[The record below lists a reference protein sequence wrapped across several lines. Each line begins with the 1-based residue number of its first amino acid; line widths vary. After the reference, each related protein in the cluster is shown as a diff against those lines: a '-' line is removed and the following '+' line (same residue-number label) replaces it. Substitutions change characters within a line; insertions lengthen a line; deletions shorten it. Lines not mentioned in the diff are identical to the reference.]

1 MQTLN
6 WQEIELWIWIRRLS
20 AVLAHRCCWR
30 SLNCF
35 DGYRLSTRSFSSC
48 GAFGFSLELF
58 SFRRFLLFGYVQ
70 LSKCLFQLMRKQIE
84 IHQPPSFGAQIVAP
98 VHAGSGT
105 CRTPL
110 MGGRQTMQAS
120 RRRTPNTKFVTPARW
135 GIRGAAHGM
144 ENRFHWLALATGPD
158 GKSQVA
164 TACPVSEQ

>member
-1 MQTLN
+1 MQTLH
-6 WQEIELWIWIRRLS
+6 WQEIEFWIWICRLS

-30 SLNCF
+30 SLSCLG
-35 DGYRLSTRSFSSC
+35 GYRPFTRCFSSC

-105 CRTPL
+105 CRTPH

-120 RRRTPNTKFVTPARW
+120 RRRTPNTKCVTPARW
-135 GIRGAAHGM
+135 GNRGDAHGADSNT
-144 ENRFHWLALATGPD
+144 EFFTDAPGRPGAL
-158 GKSQVA
+158 GKQ
-164 TACPVSEQ
+164 PEQAK